1 MNLASTNNIQKDSF
15 RIDLKLLNTTIFLSQ
30 ASHPSPGSPASGG
43 SAGMGCQPG
52 SPCGSQ
58 HPHTGKVKGSPTRK
72 KSTSSTDEDDISN
85 IPSLKM
91 RIQVISQRVG
101 A

>member
-1 MNLASTNNIQKDSF
+1 
-15 RIDLKLLNTTIFLSQ
+15 
-30 ASHPSPGSPASGG
+30 
-43 SAGMGCQPG
+43 MGCQPG
-52 SPCGSQ
+52 SPCGGSGQ
-58 HPHTGKVKGSPTRK
+58 HGSHAGGGKVKGSPARK

-101 A
+101 PCSNLNNLNA

>member
-1 MNLASTNNIQKDSF
+1 M
-15 RIDLKLLNTTIFLSQ
+15 
-30 ASHPSPGSPASGG
+30 SHPSPGSPASGG
-43 SAGMGCQPG
+43 SVGMGCQPG
-52 SPCGSQ
+52 SPCGGSGGQ
-58 HPHTGKVKGSPTRK
+58 HGSPHAGGKVKGSPARK

-101 A
+101 ACPIITRLESEQFS